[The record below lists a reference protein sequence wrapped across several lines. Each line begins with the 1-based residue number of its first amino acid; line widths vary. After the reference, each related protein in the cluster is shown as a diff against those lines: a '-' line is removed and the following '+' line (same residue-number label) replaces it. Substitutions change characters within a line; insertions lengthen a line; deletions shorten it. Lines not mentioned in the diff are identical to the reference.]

1 MMHMITELVGSPS
14 SDLISQ
20 IEDQENREFM
30 KQLPKRKGTDFNE
43 LFKGWPNHDAIDL
56 LKKMLTFDPEKRISI
71 EGALSHPYMKNLH
84 FVDDEPIGEPVSRFD
99 FDFELYS
106 LKTPEYKE
114 LILEEIQ
121 LYHDETAVNNYLKLK
136 EQNPEGF
143 LWRRYG
149 KDRLRTMYKY
159 DKTLKLAGEVKK

>member
-30 KQLPKRKGTDFNE
+30 KQLPKRKGTDFHE

-84 FVDDEPIGEPVSRFD
+84 FVVSRR
-99 FDFELYS
+99 
-106 LKTPEYKE
+106 
-114 LILEEIQ
+114 
-121 LYHDETAVNNYLKLK
+121 
-136 EQNPEGF
+136 
-143 LWRRYG
+143 W
-149 KDRLRTMYKY
+149 
-159 DKTLKLAGEVKK
+159 